1 MHPHR
6 IAVAVKR
13 FFTRGLL
20 SLGLAALVIVAADVA
35 SATEPV
41 NLLSAPPAHRCGD
54 AQAHPRV
61 ALALSGGGA
70 RGLAQIGVLRALEE
84 SGIEID
90 LIVGVSMGSIIG
102 GLYASG
108 IGPDSLEALVR
119 HMEWGELLQNTPSR
133 ASLLLSQK
141 DKAADWFLEIPMR
154 GFRPVWP
161 SGVTS
166 GQKLYNYL
174 SNLTQRATYLSHGD
188 FDSLHVR
195 FRAVSTDLVSGDCQ
209 VFSSGELALALRAS
223 MAFPLAVAPLRL
235 DGKLL
240 ADGGLIDPLPV
251 DVADSLSECPVV
263 AVNTASALSTIDNL
277 DNPYAI
283 ANQATS
289 VMTASPLEEALKRA
303 DFVCEPISAQIS
315 NVEFDHLDSLLAAG
329 YRAGRVL
336 AQQIQRR
343 FGTASVSGDVDPD
356 GTKPIRVDS
365 IRFHGNT
372 AFPDSVLEAATG
384 LAPGHDASVDSLRA
398 VIHKIEKVYAARG
411 YTLATI
417 TSASVDKGLLDIT
430 IDEAALA
437 GIEAQGNHSVKD
449 WVILRSFPLKRGRLY
464 NARRMSQGMSDLH
477 ASRLFDQVTAN
488 VVRTE
493 SGPKLEL
500 QVTER
505 TNDALRIGLHHNL
518 EYQSEGFIQWAKGNL
533 FGLGNE
539 LTVHA
544 QYAPRREHYFVR
556 VKADRIFRSYL
567 TGSLRIYH
575 HEHERRLYRDFE
587 QVGDFVTARDG
598 FELSFGQNIS
608 RIAQMALV
616 VRSEQIGLTI
626 DSIKSNYDLSSFA
639 LLGRLDDMDDANFPT
654 RGRRLR
660 AELSWGDDF
669 FGGDVIYRAFRA
681 EGEWVYSPS
690 RRVSLMAGGRVGSA
704 DRVLPLHEKFALGGR
719 QSFMGLADDE
729 LLGDRLAAMSIG
741 GRFRFYTMSYL
752 IGRFD
757 LGNAWTKGS
766 DINFW
771 RELRAGIGSGFRFET
786 PLGPLDILYGLA
798 DHGNPR
804 FYFSWGY
811 DF

>member
-1 MHPHR
+1 M
-6 IAVAVKR
+6 KR
-13 FFTRGLL
+13 YFAHCLL
-20 SLGLAALVIVAADVA
+20 SGALLAWAMANASVV

-41 NLLSAPPAHRCGD
+41 NLLTTPPAHRCGEISS
-54 AQAHPRV
+54 HPRV
-61 ALALSGGGA
+61 AVALSGGGA
-70 RGLAQIGVLRALEE
+70 RGLAQIGVLRALED

-102 GLYASG
+102 GLYACG

-141 DKAADWFLEIPMR
+141 DKAADWFLEIPLR

-195 FRAVSTDLVSGDCQ
+195 FRAVTTDLVSGKRQ

-223 MAFPLAVAPLRL
+223 MAFPLAVAPLRV

-263 AVNTASALSTIDNL
+263 ALNTASGLSPLDKL

-289 VMTASPLEEALKRA
+289 VMTASPLEEALRHA
-303 DFVCEPISAQIS
+303 DFVCEPITTPVS
-315 NVEFDHLDSLLAAG
+315 NVEFDRLDSLLAYG
-329 YRAGRVL
+329 YRAGCNL
-336 AQQIQRR
+336 AQEILKR
-343 FGTASVSGDVDPD
+343 FGASSVATEDDAEGSSPV
-356 GTKPIRVDS
+356 RVDS
-365 IRFHGNT
+365 LRFHGNT
-372 AFPDSVLEAATG
+372 AFPDSVLQAAISLSLGQDVSIDT
-384 LAPGHDASVDSLRA
+384 LRAKLRA
-398 VIHKIEKVYAARG
+398 VEKVYASRG
-411 YTLATI
+411 YTLVTI
-417 TSASVDKGLLDIT
+417 TGASVDNGLLEIS
-430 IDEAALA
+430 IDEGALT
-437 GIEAQGNHSVKD
+437 GIEAEGNHSVKN
-449 WVILRSFPLKRGRLY
+449 WVILRSFPLKRGKLY
-464 NARRMSQGMSDLH
+464 NAPRMSQGMSDLH
-477 ASRLFDQVTAN
+477 ASGLFDQVTAD
-488 VVRTE
+488 VVRTAA
-493 SGPKLEL
+493 GPKLKL

-539 LTVHA
+539 LTLHA

-567 TGSLRIYH
+567 TGSLRVYH
-575 HEHERRLYRDFE
+575 YEHERRLYQDHE

-608 RIAQMALV
+608 RVAQMALV
-616 VRSEQIGLTI
+616 ARSEQIGLTV
-626 DSIKSNYDLSSFA
+626 DSLKSNYDLSSFA

-654 RGRRLR
+654 RGRRLL
-660 AELSWGDDF
+660 AELSWGADF

-690 RRVSLMAGGRVGSA
+690 KRVALMGGGRVGSA

-729 LLGDRLAAMSIG
+729 LLGDRLAAISLG
-741 GRFRFYTMSYL
+741 GRFRFYTRSYL
-752 IGRFD
+752 SGRID
-757 LGNAWTKGS
+757 LGNAWTKDS
-766 DINFW
+766 QINFW
-771 RELRAGIGSGFRFET
+771 QELHAGIGGGFRFDT

-798 DHGNPR
+798 DHGNPK